1 MSPNSPSKRRIAGA
15 VLALALAA
23 PAVVAPAVAAEP
35 EPRNIIRPAAEHA
48 WKRQSPELPTQLTVL
63 WGDRDRDGTFGQL
76 VKMPPGFDSGLHAH
90 SGDYHGLLV
99 SGTWVHVDASGKG
112 ADIKLEPG
120 SYVRQ
125 AGGEMHIDRC
135 VSVEPC
141 VLFTFQYARA
151 DVIWPPKK

>member
-1 MSPNSPSKRRIAGA
+1 MSPNSRSERRVAAATLALTLAAGA
-15 VLALALAA
+15 AF
-23 PAVVAPAVAAEP
+23 AAEP

-48 WKRQSPELPTQLTVL
+48 WKRQSPELPTQLTLL

-76 VKMPPGFDSGLHAH
+76 VRMPPGFDSGLHAH
-90 SGDYHGLLV
+90 SGDYHGVLV
-99 SGTWVHVDASGKG
+99 SGTWVHVDARGAG
-112 ADIKLEPG
+112 ADVKLGPG

-135 VSVEPC
+135 VSQEPC

-151 DVIWPPKK
+151 DVIWPPKP

>member
-1 MSPNSPSKRRIAGA
+1 MSPNSPSERLAAGA
-15 VLALALAA
+15 ALALALAL
-23 PAVVAPAVAAEP
+23 PAAADP

-48 WKRQSPELPTQLTVL
+48 WKRQSPELPTQLTLL

-76 VKMPPGFDSGLHAH
+76 VRMPAGFDSGLHAH
-90 SGDYHGLLV
+90 SGDYHGVLV
-99 SGTWVHVDASGKG
+99 SGTWVHVDANGKG
-112 ADIKLEPG
+112 ADTPLPPG

-135 VSVEPC
+135 VSQEPC

-151 DVIWPPKK
+151 DVIWPAKK